1 MGDAK
6 RACDL
11 VGRDTIG
18 HQGRDPAV
26 LRDFGVDRA
35 EVYEPAKRIIAY
47 VAEVD
52 AVRHR
57 SSVACGRLRAARES
71 HPINS
76 MIPTRPRPR
85 AAAGDELL
93 LQESS
98 SRALTPTDRTAVRVN
113 PTEVSFRFYAQ
124 LNDFLRVPYRGR
136 RFMHAVAARSSVKD
150 AFESLGVPH
159 PEVDLVLVNRAA
171 EGFSYRLQHGDDVS
185 VYPAFRTIDISE
197 IRRTAPDVSG
207 AIRFAVDVHLNKLAS
222 LLRLCGFDALVY
234 HDDEDI
240 ADAAAREARVVLTR
254 DVALLK
260 RAAVQ
265 RGRWVRHTD
274 PEEQLVEVLESF
286 ALVDQMNPFSR
297 CLRCNTPIVSVAAAT
312 VVAHVPSRIR
322 AAFREF
328 WRCPGCDRIF
338 WRGSHYEQ
346 LSSLIE
352 RVRRRG

>member
-1 MGDAK
+1 
-6 RACDL
+6 
-11 VGRDTIG
+11 
-18 HQGRDPAV
+18 
-26 LRDFGVDRA
+26 
-35 EVYEPAKRIIAY
+35 
-47 VAEVD
+47 
-52 AVRHR
+52 
-57 SSVACGRLRAARES
+57 
-71 HPINS
+71 
-76 MIPTRPRPR
+76 
-85 AAAGDELL
+85 
-93 LQESS
+93 
-98 SRALTPTDRTAVRVN
+98 
-113 PTEVSFRFYAQ
+113 
-124 LNDFLRVPYRGR
+124 
-136 RFMHAVAARSSVKD
+136 MHAVAARSSVKD

-159 PEVDLVLVNRAA
+159 PEVDLVLVNGAA
-171 EGFSYRLQHGDDVS
+171 EEFSYRLQHGDDVS

-207 AIRFAVDVHLNKLAS
+207 AIRFAVDVHLSKLAS

-240 ADAAAREARVVLTR
+240 ADAAARDARVVLTR

-265 RGRWVRHTD
+265 RGHWVRHTD

-286 ALVDQMNPFSR
+286 ALVDQLNPFSR
-297 CLRCNTPIVSVAAAT
+297 CLRCNTLIVSVAAPT

-328 WRCPGCDRIF
+328 WRCPGCARIF